1 MRWLT
6 YFILAYVTLG
16 LQLGAGPYIRF
27 QGVAPNLVLLAVIFI
42 TLNAR
47 RDAALLG
54 AVCLGLMQDFL
65 TQQPPGL
72 YGVSY
77 GLVGMF
83 IVSTHDVVYREHFL
97 THLSLA
103 LVGGFMTAAVLLA
116 HGWLHPPAPR
126 LVENGVSLKAIRI
139 SPGLEFMRVIYT
151 AALAPIVLGI
161 LQSLRRKF
169 GFQPSRR
176 SMRARYSN

>member
-16 LQLGAGPYIRF
+16 LQVGAGPFMRY
-27 QGVAPNLVLLAVIFI
+27 QGAAPNLVLLAVIFI
-42 TLNAR
+42 TLNAP

-54 AVCLGLMQDFL
+54 AVCLGLLQDFL

-72 YGVSY
+72 FAFSY

-97 THLSLA
+97 THISLA
-103 LVGGFMTAAVLLA
+103 LVGGFLTMGVLLV
-116 HGWLHPPAPR
+116 HGWLHPPSAR
-126 LVENGVSLKAIRI
+126 FTENGVSFKAIRV
-139 SPGLEFMRVIYT
+139 SPGLEFTRVIYT
-151 AALAPIVLGI
+151 AAPARRSCWASCRASKRNLGF
-161 LQSLRRKF
+161 SLR
-169 GFQPSRR
+169 GEQ
-176 SMRARYSN
+176 